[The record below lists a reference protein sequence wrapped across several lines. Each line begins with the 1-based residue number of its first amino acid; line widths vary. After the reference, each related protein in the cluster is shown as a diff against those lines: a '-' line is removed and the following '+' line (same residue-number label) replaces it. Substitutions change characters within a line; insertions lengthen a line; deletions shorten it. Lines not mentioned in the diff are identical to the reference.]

1 MSFAIRLAAAG
12 ILLAATSPALADTA
26 ALPVTVPART
36 VAEPADQNPFGTVAS
51 VAGAQL
57 EKMTGQADLAQQ
69 VQANNTSTV
78 ANNTVEGNSV
88 TGDINFGSG
97 AFQNLNGLSVLS
109 ANSGNNVAINASLNV
124 NVAIRP

>member
-1 MSFAIRLAAAG
+1 MKFQFRLAAAG
-12 ILLAATSPALADTA
+12 ILLGAGSPAFAETA
-26 ALPVTVPART
+26 APPANAAAA
-36 VAEPADQNPFGTVAS
+36 VAQPADQNPFGTVPS

-57 EKMTGQADLAQQ
+57 QKMTGQADLAQQ
-69 VQANNTSTV
+69 VQASNTATV

-88 TGDINFGSG
+88 TGNINFGSG